1 MNNERG
7 CSRAE
12 TRGNDVAVNIFVQE
26 RRSGKR
32 VSHQRER

>member
-1 MNNERG
+1 MNTEHV

-12 TRGNDVAVNIFVQE
+12 TRGNDVPVNIFVQE

-32 VSHQRER
+32 VSYQRER